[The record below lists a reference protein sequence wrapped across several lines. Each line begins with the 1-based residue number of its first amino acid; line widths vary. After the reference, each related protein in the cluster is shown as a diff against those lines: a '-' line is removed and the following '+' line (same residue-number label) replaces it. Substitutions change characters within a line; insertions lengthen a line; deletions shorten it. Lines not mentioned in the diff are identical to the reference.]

1 MKKAVDTFSSD
12 SFLSLSSRLEPGP
25 GFEDPWNRS
34 TIRSSRAAATRLIT
48 GRFRSST
55 MSTASFGK
63 RYCKTGACGAA
74 RCPRVRLP
82 ALTPPSAGARRI
94 GPAAFTLTC
103 RGSQPPYRAA
113 ADTGYRPSQTRVVQT
128 SEKCDRV
135 NRMDQ
140 GPAPQ
145 TKSQAWL
152 DRRNDLWRKCWQRDR
167 KSHPT
172 PQQVQHDGAP

>member
-34 TIRSSRAAATRLIT
+34 TIRSSRAAATRSIT

-74 RCPRVRLP
+74 RCPRVRVP

-113 ADTGYRPSQTRVVQT
+113 ADTGYRPSKTRVRT
-128 SEKCDRV
+128 DFREMRSCEPH
-135 NRMDQ
+135 
-140 GPAPQ
+140 GPGASPTNQIAGLARSPQ
-145 TKSQAWL
+145 RSLAKMLAARSKISSDAAA
-152 DRRNDLWRKCWQRDR
+152 
-167 KSHPT
+167 S
-172 PQQVQHDGAP
+172 AA